1 MEYRFVIADREWCR
15 LFYVPEDRSSFPV
28 PRLNCIGSGSRP
40 TNTTKNKKRKLMRT
54 ATSRWP
60 ENENS
65 LVTDDYGVC
74 QNPSITNCHRI
85 HHRTK
90 KIIVTIDAGWMMMT
104 TIDHQID
111 RSIDRFW
118 CIVDQ
123 SNHRFYQ
130 HQHQHQHQWATDC
143 TTTIQSTSF
152 RFDTIPPCSSA
163 RLEYVATSGPLYAL
177 RDKIVSISRPPPKH
191 TTRQGSKKRYSS
203 FLCLPA
209 GETETIRKEWWW
221 PNTMTWF

>member
-1 MEYRFVIADREWCR
+1 
-15 LFYVPEDRSSFPV
+15 
-28 PRLNCIGSGSRP
+28 
-40 TNTTKNKKRKLMRT
+40 MRT

-111 RSIDRFW
+111 RSIDRF
-118 CIVDQ
+118 
-123 SNHRFYQ
+123 
-130 HQHQHQHQWATDC
+130 
-143 TTTIQSTSF
+143 
-152 RFDTIPPCSSA
+152 
-163 RLEYVATSGPLYAL
+163 
-177 RDKIVSISRPPPKH
+177 
-191 TTRQGSKKRYSS
+191 
-203 FLCLPA
+203 
-209 GETETIRKEWWW
+209 
-221 PNTMTWF
+221 